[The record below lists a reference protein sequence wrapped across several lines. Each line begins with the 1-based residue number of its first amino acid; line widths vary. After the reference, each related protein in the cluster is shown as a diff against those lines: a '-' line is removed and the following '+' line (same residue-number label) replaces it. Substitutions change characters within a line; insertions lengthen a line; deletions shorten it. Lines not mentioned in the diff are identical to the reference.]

1 MNKKD
6 TIYLIII
13 LALILIF
20 ITAYVQKPT
29 NIGGIIYSNSTE
41 CVNQARDINLTIPD
55 NIMELCRSKADQYY
69 DLLKPHS
76 CKDNNLGVAYSLRV
90 DSTGDAGTNYYL
102 VDGSFF
108 YNCGY
113 NAPVFPEGY
122 EEKCAQLQVLECNN
136 LVGC

>member
-41 CVNQARDINLTIPD
+41 CVNQARDINLIIPD
-55 NIMELCRSKADQYY
+55 NIMDICRSKADQYY

-102 VDGSFF
+102 IDGSFF
-108 YNCGY
+108 YNCGAY
-113 NAPVFPEGY
+113 LAETPEGY
-122 EEKCAQLQVLECNN
+122 EEKCAQIRNLECND
-136 LVGC
+136 LVEC